1 MVAEAGLPDL
11 PAAAPGGV
19 TPGAPAGDLLAVEPA
34 VPLTGA
40 PALGPDV
47 VLLGGVVVGGVV
59 ARGAAGDVL
68 VGVPEAGVEGGRGGA
83 LRQAYL
89 VRERPKERLVWCWS
103 GRLTLRSAWAY
114 LEPRRRWVEEWNL
127 RSS

>member
-1 MVAEAGLPDL
+1 
-11 PAAAPGGV
+11 
-19 TPGAPAGDLLAVEPA
+19 VE
-34 VPLTGA
+34 
-40 PALGPDV
+40 
-47 VLLGGVVVGGVV
+47 LLGTCWWGCQRQASKAGGGW
-59 ARGAAGDVL
+59 RGLLNLGW
-68 VGVPEAGVEGGRGGA
+68 A

-89 VRERPKERLVWCWS
+89 VRECPKERLVWCWS